1 MTQIFFNNFETTFI
15 GPVQATPTS
24 GTPATELGFGVLQI
38 SDGAASVLLNP
49 TGGDFY
55 VVTAFKRAGTV
66 ESDYEVL
73 RITAVNNAVPGECRI
88 TVLRGQEGTTPKS
101 YVAGDRVAMRATA
114 GSYGRF
120 AQNTDARLTDA
131 RTPTGG
137 AGGVLSGTY
146 PNPGFAVDMAT
157 QAELDAATGTR
168 EPTIAA
174 GTVAQ
179 YWRGDKTWRD
189 LATDVRT
196 AALTGFST
204 ATDTAVAA
212 ADSVLSAFG
221 KLQAQIN
228 GHFGT
233 GGATHPNATASV
245 SGFLSAADK
254 AKLDGVASGATANI
268 GTVTSV
274 GLAAPVEFTVTGSPV
289 VGAGALTFTKAPQAA
304 NQFYAAPSGATGV
317 PVFRAMVAADVPV
330 LNQST
335 TGNAATATAI
345 QAMPTATILGR
356 ISAGTGPS
364 EPLTAAQVQAII
376 GSSGAVPTF
385 AYDNRAALRTRA
397 GVSGDQAIVE
407 GLGLFVF
414 ATGSDEPDDDE
425 SCFATATGRWLME
438 AVHWDVVSTW
448 QMPDDDARDV
458 FDEDEPLR
466 FDARFGARVLH
477 GIAVN
482 AITTLASISTASFT
496 GTVTGAAVGDRVLIT
511 PRAEIGSTADGT
523 ARLAFYGTVSAADTV
538 RITLVNPSA
547 AAAAINPAVI
557 GAGNPWSIAV
567 LKHI

>member
-49 TGGDFY
+49 TGGGFY

-66 ESDYEVL
+66 ESDHEVL

-114 GSYGRF
+114 GSYGNF
-120 AQNTDARLTDA
+120 AQNTDARLTNA

-189 LATDVRT
+189 LATDVRA

-204 ATDTAVAA
+204 ATGTAVAA
-212 ADSVLSAFG
+212 ADSVLAAFG

-228 GHFGT
+228 GHFGA

-254 AKLDGVASGATANI
+254 AKLDGVASGATANA

-274 GLAAPVEFTVTGSPV
+274 GLAAPGEFTVTGSPV
-289 VGAGALTFTKAPQAA
+289 VGAGTLTITKVPQAA

-364 EPLTAAQVQAII
+364 EPLTAAQVQTII
-376 GSSGAVPTF
+376 GSSFVTETGTQTLTNKTLTSPAITGGTASGLTINDGYTEEIFAVTGTTPALSPTNGSIQTWTLSGASTPTQGTW
-385 AYDNRAALRTRA
+385 ANGQSITLLIDDGTANTINWSSL
-397 GVSGDQAIVE
+397 GVVWKTNGGNAPTLLTT
-407 GLGLFVF
+407 GLTVIQLWEVGNVIY
-414 ATGSDEPDDDE
+414 
-425 SCFATATGRWLME
+425 
-438 AVHWDVVSTW
+438 
-448 QMPDDDARDV
+448 
-458 FDEDEPLR
+458 
-466 FDARFGARVLH
+466 GARV
-477 GIAVN
+477 
-482 AITTLASISTASFT
+482 
-496 GTVTGAAVGDRVLIT
+496 GD
-511 PRAEIGSTADGT
+511 A
-523 ARLAFYGTVSAADTV
+523 
-538 RITLVNPSA
+538 
-547 AAAAINPAVI
+547 
-557 GAGNPWSIAV
+557 
-567 LKHI
+567 

>member
-55 VVTAFKRAGTV
+55 VVTAFKRAGTG
-66 ESDYEVL
+66 ESDHEVM

-114 GSYGRF
+114 GSYGNF
-120 AQNTDARLTDA
+120 AQNTDARLTNA

-204 ATDTAVAA
+204 ATGTAVAA
-212 ADSVLSAFG
+212 ADSVLVAFG

-228 GHFGT
+228 GHFGA
-233 GGATHPNATASV
+233 GGATHPDATASV

-254 AKLDGVASGATANI
+254 AKLDGVASGATANA

-274 GLAAPVEFTVTGSPV
+274 GLAAPGEFTVTGSPV
-289 VGAGALTFTKAPQAA
+289 VGAGTLTFTKAPQAA
-304 NQFYAAPSGATGV
+304 NQFYAAPSGATGE

-330 LNQST
+330 LNQTT

-364 EPLTAAQVQAII
+364 EPLTAAQVQTII

-385 AYDNRAALRTRA
+385 TYANRGDLRAMATA
-397 GVSGDQAIVE
+397 QSGDQAIVE

-425 SCFATATGRWLME
+425 SCFATATGRWLLE

-458 FDEDEPLR
+458 FDEDEGL
-466 FDARFGARVLH
+466 RFGARVLH

-511 PRAEIGSTADGT
+511 PRAEIGSTAADT
-523 ARLAFYGTVSAADTV
+523 ALLAFYGTVSAADTV
-538 RITLVNPSA
+538 RITFVNPSA